1 MSDDETPQAD
11 KPQTPPMQ
19 LSVNP
24 KSDHFDVS
32 VLERG
37 VGIRIFDRTGG
48 TVRTTAGGA
57 LFLARARQLIAQ
69 GSGAF
74 CTLSYSD
81 KELALLRCRWTR
93 HEGTQADTIIKVVK
107 SKLPH

>member
-1 MSDDETPQAD
+1 MGNYEVPGRQNPDFAAARPGSVQA
-11 KPQTPPMQ
+11 
-19 LSVNP
+19 
-24 KSDHFDVS
+24 
-32 VLERG
+32 LERG

-81 KELALLRCRWTR
+81 KEPALLRCRWSR